1 MLPRFLVPDFDLDR
15 REAVVRAD
23 EAHHLTR
30 VLRLVVGSDVRVFDG
45 HGREFVARVASIGP
59 AAVTVSLLEPV
70 DTAAAPSVALTLVQ
84 SILKGESMDSVV
96 RDCTMIGIES
106 VQPIVSERTTVKASV
121 LPKAVERWRR
131 VALSSSKQCGRSTL
145 PAIHDPIDF
154 NEWVRRPR
162 EEPAYVLVEPA
173 VAAELR
179 TVKVR
184 DLFGQPIPERATLI
198 VGPEG
203 GWSPAER
210 DRAIQAGA
218 IPLSLGRLTLRA
230 DAAPLAASSTLLAI
244 WDK

>member
-1 MLPRFLVPDFDLDR
+1 MLPRFLVPDLDPQR
-15 REAVVRAD
+15 REAVVSAD

-30 VLRLVVGSDVRVFDG
+30 VLRLGIGADVRVFDG
-45 HGREFVARVASIGP
+45 RGREFVARVASIGR
-59 AAVTVSLLEPV
+59 AAVTVNLLEPV
-70 DTAAAPSVALTLVQ
+70 ETAAAPSVAVTLVQ
-84 SILKGESMDSVV
+84 SILKGESMDNVV
-96 RDCTMIGIES
+96 RDCTMIGVES
-106 VQPIVSERTTVKASV
+106 IQPIVSERTTVKASV

-154 NEWVRRPR
+154 SEWVSARRDGL
-162 EEPAYVLVEPA
+162 AYLLVEPS
-173 VAAELR
+173 VAAEKTL
-179 TVKVR
+179 KIR
-184 DLFGQPIPERATLI
+184 DLFSRPVPDCAALM

-210 DRAIQAGA
+210 DRAIQAGV

-230 DAAPLAASSTLLAI
+230 DAAPLAASSILLAL